1 MAERT
6 LIYIMGI
13 IEELIE
19 VLQYSFMQ
27 NALIAGLLV
36 ALLSGLL
43 GVFIVQRRLSF
54 LGDGL
59 AHVSFGGLALAW
71 FIGIEQTLWPAFA
84 YTLVVSLAIV
94 WLRKNTKLSSDTV
107 IGVLFAISVAAGIL
121 LINISEKE
129 LQADLMHIL
138 FGSILAVG
146 REELYILLVVAL
158 IALIFFIFN
167 WSSLAY
173 ATFDEELAQSNGI
186 KIGVLEYLLFAV
198 GSLIIV
204 AGVTFVG
211 IILTA
216 ANLVIPAA
224 SARLLSP
231 SLFVMTILSVLIA
244 IFSVSSGL
252 VVSFFLDVPSGSTIV
267 LVQAGVFFTFLL
279 ISTVRKN

>member
-1 MAERT
+1 MN
-6 LIYIMGI
+6 IFK
-13 IEELIE
+13 ELIE
-19 VLQYSFMQ
+19 IFQYPFMQ

-71 FIGIEQTLWPAFA
+71 FIGIEQALWSAFA
-84 YTLVVSLAIV
+84 YTVIVSLTIV

-107 IGVLFAISVAAGIL
+107 IGVLFAVSVALGIF
-121 LINISEKE
+121 LIHISEKE
-129 LQADLMHIL
+129 LQTDLMQVL

-146 REELYILLVVAL
+146 REELYILLGVAF
-158 IALIFFIFN
+158 IAVAFFIFN

-173 ATFDEELAQSNGI
+173 ATFDEELAQSDGI
-186 KIGVLEYLLFAV
+186 RVGALEYLLFAI
-198 GSLIIV
+198 GSLVIV
-204 AGVTFVG
+204 ASVIFVG

-231 SLFVMTILSVLIA
+231 SIFIMTVLSVLIA
-244 IFSVSSGL
+244 VFSVSGGL
-252 VVSFFLDVPSGSTIV
+252 ITSFFLDVPSGSTII
-267 LVQAGVFFTFLL
+267 LVQAGIFFSFLL
-279 ISTVRKN
+279 ISTLQKN

>member
-1 MAERT
+1 MN
-6 LIYIMGI
+6 IFK
-13 IEELIE
+13 ELIE
-19 VLQYSFMQ
+19 VFQYPFMQ
-27 NALIAGLLV
+27 NALMAGLLV

-71 FIGIEQTLWPAFA
+71 FIDIEQALWPAFA
-84 YTLVVSLAIV
+84 YTTAVSLIIV
-94 WLRKNTKLSSDTV
+94 WLRKNTNLSSDTV
-107 IGVLFAISVAAGIL
+107 IGVLFAVSVALGIF
-121 LINISEKE
+121 LIHLSEKE
-129 LQADLMHIL
+129 LQTDLMQVL

-146 REELYILLVVAL
+146 REELHILLAVTC
-158 IALIFFIFN
+158 IALIFFILN

-173 ATFDEELAQSNGI
+173 ATFDEELAKSDGI
-186 KIGVLEYLLFAV
+186 KVGVLEYLLFAV

-211 IILTA
+211 VILTA

-231 SLFVMTILSVLIA
+231 SLFIMTILSVLIA
-244 IFSVSSGL
+244 VFSVSSGL
-252 VVSFFLDVPSGSTIV
+252 IASFFLDVPSGSTII
-267 LVQAGVFFTFLL
+267 LVQAGAFFSFLL
-279 ISTVRKN
+279 ISTWGKNF

>member
-1 MAERT
+1 MN
-6 LIYIMGI
+6 IFK
-13 IEELIE
+13 ELVEIF
-19 VLQYSFMQ
+19 QYPFMQ

-71 FIGIEQTLWPAFA
+71 FIGIEQALWPAFA
-84 YTLVVSLAIV
+84 YTAVVSLTIV

-107 IGVLFAISVAAGIL
+107 IGVLFAVSVALAIF
-121 LINISEKE
+121 LIHISEKE
-129 LQADLMHIL
+129 LQTDLMQVL

-146 REELYILLVVAL
+146 GEELYILLGVAF
-158 IALIFFIFN
+158 IAVAFFIFN

-173 ATFDEELAQSNGI
+173 ATFDEELAQSDGI
-186 KIGVLEYLLFAV
+186 RVGVLEYLLFAI
-198 GSLIIV
+198 GSLVIV
-204 AGVTFVG
+204 AGVIFVG

-231 SLFVMTILSVLIA
+231 SLFVMTVLSVLVA
-244 IFSVSSGL
+244 VSSVSGGL
-252 VVSFFLDVPSGSTIV
+252 IASFFLDVPSGSTII
-267 LVQAGVFFTFLL
+267 LVQAGIFFSFLL
-279 ISTVRKN
+279 ISTLRKN

>member
-1 MAERT
+1 MN
-6 LIYIMGI
+6 IFK
-13 IEELIE
+13 ELIE
-19 VLQYSFMQ
+19 IFQYPFMQ

-71 FIGIEQTLWPAFA
+71 FIGIEQALWPAFA
-84 YTLVVSLAIV
+84 YTAVVSLAIV

-107 IGVLFAISVAAGIL
+107 IGVLFAVSVALAIF
-121 LINISEKE
+121 LIHISEKE
-129 LQADLMHIL
+129 LQTDLMQVL

-146 REELYILLVVAL
+146 REELYILLGVAF
-158 IALIFFIFN
+158 IAVAFFIFN

-173 ATFDEELAQSNGI
+173 ATFDEELAQSD
-186 KIGVLEYLLFAV
+186 GVRVGALEYLLFAI
-198 GSLIIV
+198 GSLVIV
-204 AGVTFVG
+204 AGVIFVG

-231 SLFVMTILSVLIA
+231 SLFIMTILSVLIA
-244 IFSVSSGL
+244 VFSVSGGL
-252 VVSFFLDVPSGSTIV
+252 IASFFLDVPSGSTII
-267 LVQAGVFFTFLL
+267 LVQAGIFFSFLL
-279 ISTVRKN
+279 ISTLRKN